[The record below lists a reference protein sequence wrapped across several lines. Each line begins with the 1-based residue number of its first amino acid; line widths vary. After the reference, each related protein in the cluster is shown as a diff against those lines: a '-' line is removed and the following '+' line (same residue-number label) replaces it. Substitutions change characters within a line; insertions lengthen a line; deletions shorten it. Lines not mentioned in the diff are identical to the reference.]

1 MISLSERKRLMDNDN
16 YKLYTKDVLNL
27 IFSNQ
32 DIDQLSLIYLKM
44 LKPWDYIQKMS

>member
-1 MISLSERKRLMDNDN
+1 MDNDN

-32 DIDQLSLIYLKM
+32 DIDQLIPYLSKM
-44 LKPWDYIQKMS
+44 LKPWDYIQKIS